1 MEFNIKTMGTGLLG
15 LFILIWLFINYSPDD
30 WCIGWCGHDSH
41 KTYVNG
47 KLVK

>member
-1 MEFNIKTMGTGLLG
+1 MQYNIKNMGIGLLG

-30 WCIGWCGHDSH
+30 WCIWCGHDSH